1 MDTDK
6 LLLTTDALKSAYGQS
21 TILWEVNLQV
31 KKAQVT
37 TVMGRNGVG
46 KSTLLKTIMGL
57 VKAVAGNIQFD
68 GNTITNHA
76 SYKIAKYGVGY
87 VPQGREIIPKL
98 NVRENLLLGLEATPD
113 YRPKMSEDAIY
124 DLFPI
129 LKDFRKRLGG
139 NLSGGQQQQ
148 LAIARSLIS
157 GPKLLLLDEP
167 TEGIQPS
174 IAYEIGEIIR
184 KLVNE
189 TGLTVLL
196 VEQKIDFAKLVSDHF
211 YLMDR
216 GRMIKDGSADSFD
229 FGELQE
235 HIAV

>member
-1 MDTDK
+1 MKEEMILSVND
-6 LLLTTDALKSAYGQS
+6 LKAAYGQS
-21 TILWEVNLQV
+21 TILWGVNIEVR
-31 KKAQVT
+31 KARVT

-46 KSTLLKTIMGL
+46 KSTLLKAIMGL
-57 VKAVAGNIQFD
+57 VKAQSGSVRLDGQEIQSLV
-68 GNTITNHA
+68 
-76 SYKIAKYGVGY
+76 SYKIARAGVGY

-98 NVRENLLLGLEATPD
+98 TVYENLRLGLEATPD
-113 YRPKMSEDAIY
+113 YKEKISEEEIY

-129 LKDFRKRLGG
+129 LKEFRKRLGG

-148 LAIARSLIS
+148 LAIARTLIS

-174 IAYEIGEIIR
+174 IAYEIGDIIR
-184 KLVNE
+184 RLVVE
-189 TGLTVLL
+189 KELSVLL
-196 VEQKIDFAKLVSDHF
+196 VEQKIDFARHVTDHF

-216 GRMIKDGSADSFD
+216 GKMVQDGSADRFD
-229 FGELQE
+229 FSELQE